1 MGAPTDLADPSD
13 PAGALRDFLADGR
26 FAEAGAVVTD
36 LDGTAVLEREGRIY
50 LPPSVELGLQHVH
63 RRGRPVVANTL
74 RFPRSVIEVFG
85 DDWHRS
91 TGTDLPLVSM
101 KGSQI
106 GRVVRSASGET
117 AFEEWH
123 AEVLSADEIAAVM
136 AGVEQMVDDGVRE
149 LLVFH
154 YPRDWRQGER
164 IWTPAAELVPHVQA
178 KYRSASAVVTG
189 DVRAFRD
196 ALLAEPHCMVFL
208 LVELPGDRRM
218 AYQHTNR
225 ESFFVHGGTDK
236 KAGWLRMAAHLGL
249 DADASI
255 GSGDAPPD
263 DFLAAVGFAVH
274 VGRELPYRGTRATV
288 RVDGIAELGE
298 LLAVVG
304 EELAVPGAPSSVH
317 AVTRP

>member
-1 MGAPTDLADPSD
+1 MDTNFEPVE
-13 PAGALRDFLADGR
+13 ALRAFLRDGR
-26 FAEAGAVVTD
+26 FARDGAVISD

-63 RRGRPVVANTL
+63 RRGRPVIANTL
-74 RFPRSVIEVFG
+74 RFPLSVINVFG
-85 DDWHRS
+85 DEWHRS

-101 KGSQI
+101 KGSQL

-123 AEVLSADEIAAVM
+123 AETLTADEIVELM
-136 AGVEQMVDDGVRE
+136 KGVEQMVDDGVTE

-164 IWTPAAELVPHVQA
+164 IWTPAADHVEPVAA
-178 KYRSASAVVTG
+178 KYRSASTVFSG
-189 DVRAFRD
+189 DVRKLTD

-208 LVELPGDRRM
+208 LIEIPGDRRM

-225 ESFFVHGGTDK
+225 ANFFTRAGTNK
-236 KAGWLRMAAHLGL
+236 RVGAEAMARHLGVDL
-249 DADASI
+249 AASI
-255 GSGDAPPD
+255 GCGDAPPD
-263 DFLAAVGFAVH
+263 DFLSAVGFAVI
-274 VGRELPYRGTRATV
+274 VGDHDLAYRGLSRTV
-288 RVDGIAELGE
+288 RVSGIPALGE

-304 EELAVPGAPSSVH
+304 ESLE
-317 AVTRP
+317 

>member
-1 MGAPTDLADPSD
+1 MADP
-13 PAGALRDFLADGR
+13 AAALRAFLADGR
-26 FAEAGAVVTD
+26 FADRGAVVTD
-36 LDGTAVLEREGRIY
+36 LDGTAVLEREGRIF
-50 LPPSVELGLQHVH
+50 LPPAVELGLRHVH
-63 RRGRPVVANTL
+63 RRGRPVIANTL

-123 AEVLSADEIAAVM
+123 AEVLAADEIAALM
-136 AGVEQMVDDGVRE
+136 AGVERMVDDGVRE

-164 IWTPAAELVPHVQA
+164 IWTPAPDLVPEVRA
-178 KYRSASAVVTG
+178 KYRSASAVVAG
-189 DVRAFRD
+189 DVRAFRET
-196 ALLAEPHCMVFL
+196 LLAEPHCMVFL
-208 LVELPGDRRM
+208 LIDLPGDRRM
-218 AYQHTNR
+218 AYQHTSR
-225 ESFFVHGGTDK
+225 ESFFTHGGTDK
-236 KAGWLRMAAHLGL
+236 TAGWLRMAAHLGL
-249 DADASI
+249 DTDACI

-263 DFLAAVGFAVH
+263 DFLSHVGFAVH
-274 VGRELPYRGTRATV
+274 VGRELPYRGTRGTV
-288 RVDGIAELGE
+288 QVTGIAELGE

-304 EELAVPGAPSSVH
+304 EELDTGGAVH
-317 AVTRP
+317 AVTQP